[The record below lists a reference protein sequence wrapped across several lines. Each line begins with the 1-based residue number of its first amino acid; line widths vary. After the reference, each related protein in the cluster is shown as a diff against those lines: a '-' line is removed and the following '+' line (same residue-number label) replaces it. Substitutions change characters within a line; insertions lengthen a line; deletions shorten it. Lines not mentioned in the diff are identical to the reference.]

1 MKQDIKLT
9 VSIDD
14 VNPLPGWRILGD
26 PAEKWLRTL
35 HEQFGLKFTLFIPS
49 HYHNLPNTQL
59 RDNKEWIQ
67 ELNSIEWIELAA
79 HGHFHETS
87 DRSRYGE
94 CEFLE
99 LDYDQ
104 ASYNLSKSWEQWDDV
119 DVDVPRGF
127 RPPGWLVNHQSNK
140 AIKEFMVRRSD
151 SMWEYPMFKYVAIH
165 NQHNNGLEWACKEF
179 FGHDDIQGDTLSIHN
194 GDMIMFQSHIC
205 GDWNKNVWNQ
215 QNFEQF
221 QHTLEYLYGEWQ
233 SVCNLKPKT
242 LIECL

>member
-1 MKQDIKLT
+1 
-9 VSIDD
+9 
-14 VNPLPGWRILGD
+14 
-26 PAEKWLRTL
+26 
-35 HEQFGLKFTLFIPS
+35 
-49 HYHNLPNTQL
+49 L

-87 DRSRYGE
+87 NRSRYGE

-99 LDYDQ
+99 LDSDD
-104 ASYNLSKSWEQWDDV
+104 ASYRMMLCCDAWVESGV
-119 DVDVPRGF
+119 DWPQGF
-127 RPPGWLVNHQSNK
+127 RPPGWLVNPEANC
-140 AIKEFMVRRSD
+140 AINAYTIDCRQD
-151 SMWEYPMFKYVAIH
+151 YPIFKYVAIH
-165 NQHNNGLEWACKEF
+165 NQHNNGLKWNCKEF
-179 FGHDDIQGDTLSIHN
+179 FGHDDIQGEIVSIHN

-221 QHTLEYLYGEWQ
+221 QHTLEYIYSEWG
-233 SVCNLKPKT
+233 SAYDLKPKT

>member
-9 VSIDD
+9 ISIDD

-26 PAEKWLRTL
+26 PSEKWLRTL

-99 LDYDQ
+99 LDYYQ
-104 ASYNLSKSWEQWDDV
+104 ASYTLSMSWEQWDDA
-119 DVDVPRGF
+119 DVDVPCGF
-127 RPPGWLVNHQSNK
+127 RPPGWLVSPQSNQ
-140 AIKEFMVRRSD
+140 AIKDFIVNEH
-151 SMWEYPMFKYVAIH
+151 PIFKYVAIH
-165 NQHNNGLEWACKEF
+165 YQHNNGLKWNCKEF
-179 FGHDDIQGDTLSIHN
+179 FGHDDIQSNSISVHN
-194 GDMIMFQSHIC
+194 ENMIMFQSHIC
-205 GDWNKNVWNQ
+205 GNWNKNVWNQ
-215 QNFEQF
+215 DNYEQLRLSLNYLSENLTY
-221 QHTLEYLYGEWQ
+221 QPATLQ
-233 SVCNLKPKT
+233 
-242 LIECL
+242 ECV